1 MNTKKFGPK
10 TITPDLKLQYII
22 LVSWSLELKTS
33 ERIKETN
40 PNMVLA
46 LSFLF
51 VRYDRLR
58 IVAGKIQSVVGDIA
72 AQGERLQALLS
83 WRDPRATAIFV
94 TFCLIIAM
102 VLYIT
107 PFKLFALLSGYYF
120 MRHPRLRHRIPSAP
134 LNFFRRLPA
143 MTDSML

>member
-1 MNTKKFGPK
+1 MC
-10 TITPDLKLQYII
+10 
-22 LVSWSLELKTS
+22 
-33 ERIKETN
+33 
-40 PNMVLA
+40 
-46 LSFLF
+46 LF

-72 AQGERLQALLS
+72 AQGERVQALLS

-94 TFCLIIAM
+94 TFCFLVAM
-102 VLYIT
+102 VLYVT
-107 PFKLFALLSGYYF
+107 PFKMFALLSGYYF
-120 MRHPRLRHRIPSAP
+120 MRHPKLRHRIPSAP